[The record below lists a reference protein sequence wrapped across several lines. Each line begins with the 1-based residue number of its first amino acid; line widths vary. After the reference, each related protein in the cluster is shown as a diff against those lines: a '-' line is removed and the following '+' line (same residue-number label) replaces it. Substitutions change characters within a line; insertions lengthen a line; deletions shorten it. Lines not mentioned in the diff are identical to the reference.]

1 MGIDVGSVSTNIA
14 LTDKYDR
21 LVEKL
26 YIRTSGRPID
36 AVCSGLRTISEKLGN
51 DIAISGVG
59 TTGSGGTL
67 PR

>member
-26 YIRTSGRPID
+26 YIRTSGRPMMLFA
-36 AVCSGLRTISEKLGN
+36 AVSERYLKNWG
-51 DIAISGVG
+51 
-59 TTGSGGTL
+59 
-67 PR
+67 